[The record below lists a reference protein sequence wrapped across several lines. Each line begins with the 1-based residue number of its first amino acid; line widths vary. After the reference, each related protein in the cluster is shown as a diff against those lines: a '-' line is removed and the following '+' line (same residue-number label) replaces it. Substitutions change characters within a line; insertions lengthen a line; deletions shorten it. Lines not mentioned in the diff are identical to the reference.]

1 MNLHIVDIGII
12 LLYLTST
19 IFIGFYISK
28 KATKNMN
35 SYFLGGNRI
44 PWWVLGISDASGM
57 FDISGTMLLVY
68 WLSVYGLKSIWIP
81 WIWPVF
87 NQIFLMVYLSPW
99 LRRSNVMTGAE
110 WMKTRFGTGRGAT
123 LSHIVVVIFALI
135 SVIGF
140 LSYGFKGIGKFA
152 VAFLPA
158 LVTNP
163 DTLAQ
168 YPQINANLYALIL
181 MGITT
186 LYVVKGGMMSVVA
199 TEVVQYCI
207 LSISAVA
214 IGIIAMV
221 HVSPDMINSV
231 VPEGWKSMAFG
242 INLNLDWST
251 VHSIL
256 ATKVVAFNQWIKTD
270 GYSVFGL
277 FFGMMLFKGFFVAA
291 AGPAPNYDMQRILS
305 TRSPKEAAK
314 MNSMVSIVLNPTR
327 YFMVAGIA
335 VLALTNFDTLYKT
348 SLTTPDFEGI
358 LSEVLANYVP
368 VGLLGLLMA
377 GFIAAFMSN
386 FAATV
391 NAAPAYIVNDIYKR
405 YINPHAEPKKYV
417 RMSYIASV
425 AVVVVGITTG
435 FFVESI
441 NQAALW
447 IVASLW
453 GGYTAANVLKWY
465 WWRFNGYGYFWG
477 MVSGIATSLVLLLL
491 NNLGFIPFLNQWPL
505 SNNPSMNSFPFIFLN
520 SIIGCFVATFLTK
533 PESDEVLM
541 KFYHNVRPWGFWK
554 PIYEK
559 VVKIDPGFVANKN
572 FRRDMSNIFVGIIWQ
587 ITLMATPVF
596 LVLRDF
602 NSFIICLGVL
612 ALTSLILK
620 FNWWDKL
627 EASYGEQKTK
637 FIFPVLENGIPVAEE
652 EKYQKKDTMLEV

>member
-1 MNLHIVDIGII
+1 MHLHIIDVGII
-12 LLYLTST
+12 LLYLTTT

-28 KATKNMN
+28 RASKDIHN
-35 SYFLGGNRI
+35 YFLGGNRL
-44 PWWVLGISDASGM
+44 PWWMLGVSDASGM
-57 FDISGTMLLVY
+57 FDIAGTMLIVY
-68 WLSVYGLKSIWIP
+68 WLSVYGLKSMWIP

-110 WMKTRFGTGRGAT
+110 WIKTRFGTGKGAT
-123 LSHIVVVIFALI
+123 LSHFIVVIFALI

-152 VAFLPA
+152 AAFLPP

-163 DTLAQ
+163 ETLAQ

-199 TEVVQYCI
+199 TEVLQYCI
-207 LSISAVA
+207 LSVSAIA
-214 IGIIAMV
+214 IGIIAMY
-221 HVSPDMINSV
+221 HVSPEMINSV
-231 VPEGWKSMAFG
+231 IPEGWKSMAFG
-242 INLNLDWST
+242 WNLGLDWST
-251 VHSIL
+251 VNSTV
-256 ATKVVAFNQWIKTD
+256 ATKVKAFNNWIAND
-270 GYSVFGL
+270 GYSLFGL
-277 FFGMMLFKGFFVAA
+277 FFGMMIFKGFFVAA

-314 MNSMVSIVLNPTR
+314 MNSLVSVVLNPTR
-327 YFMVAGIA
+327 YFMAAGLT
-335 VLALTNFDTLYKT
+335 VLALTNFDSLYKSSIT
-348 SLTTPDFEGI
+348 SPDFEAI
-358 LSEVLANYVP
+358 LPEVLANYVP

-405 YINPHAEPKKYV
+405 YINPNAEPKKYV
-417 RMSYIASV
+417 KMSYLASI
-425 AVVVVGITTG
+425 AVVVVGISIG

-441 NQAALW
+441 NQIALW

-477 MVSGIATSLVLLLL
+477 MVAGMSTSLILLLL
-491 NNLGFIPFLNQWPL
+491 EKIGVITFINNWPL
-505 SNNPSMNSFPFIFLN
+505 PANPSMNSFPIIFFN
-520 SIIGCFVATFLTK
+520 SIVGCVVATLLTK
-533 PESDEVLM
+533 PEDDEVLM

-559 VVKIDPGFVANKN
+559 VKKIDPQFEANRN
-572 FRRDMSNIFVGIIWQ
+572 FKRDMFNILIGMAWQ

-596 LVLRDF
+596 LVIREFKSMAISIAVL
-602 NSFIICLGVL
+602 II
-612 ALTSLILK
+612 TSLILK
-620 FNWWDKL
+620 FNWWNKL
-627 EASYGEQKTK
+627 EENYGERKSEL
-637 FIFPVLENGIPVAEE
+637 VIPSANAEPALVE
-652 EKYQKKDTMLEV
+652 EK

>member
-1 MNLHIVDIGII
+1 MNLHIIDIGII

-28 KATKNMN
+28 KATKDMN

-68 WLSVYGLKSIWIP
+68 WLSVYGMKSIWIP

-163 DTLAQ
+163 ETLAH

-199 TEVVQYCI
+199 TEIIQYCI

-221 HVSPDMINSV
+221 HVSPTMINNV
-231 VPEGWKSMAFG
+231 IPEGWKSMAFG
-242 INLNLDWST
+242 MNLNLDWST
-251 VHSIL
+251 VHSSL

-314 MNSMVSIVLNPTR
+314 MNSMVSVVLNPTR
-327 YFMVAGIA
+327 YFMVAGIT
-335 VLALTNFDTLYKT
+335 VLALTNFDTLYK
-348 SLTTPDFEGI
+348 SSITTPDFERI
-358 LSEVLANYVP
+358 LSEVLVNYVP

-405 YINPHAEPKKYV
+405 YINPHADPKKYV

-491 NNLGFIPFLNQWPL
+491 NNLGFIPFLNHWPL
-505 SNNPSMNSFPFIFLN
+505 SDNPSMNSFPFIFLN

-572 FRRDMSNIFVGIIWQ
+572 FKRDMSNILVGIIWQ

-602 NSFIICLGVL
+602 NSFMICLGVL

-637 FIFPVLENGIPVAEE
+637 FIFPMSENGAPIA
-652 EKYQKKDTMLEV
+652 QKKIITEKDAMLEV